1 MSTAYFDC
9 FNGAAG
15 DMILGALIDAR
26 LPADELRAVLN
37 TLPIDG
43 YELSIERI
51 NKQGFAAT
59 RFDVKLDRPR
69 KQPHRHLA
77 DIRRIIEG
85 SSLSKPV
92 QRRALAVFERLAKA
106 EARVHGTTVDQVH
119 FHEVGAVDSV
129 IDIVGAC
136 WAIERLRIDRV
147 VCSPIPTGSGTVTC
161 AHGVMPVPTPAT
173 AILLQ
178 RVPLAENDEPGELT
192 TPTGAAILTEL
203 AESFGPLPAMRID
216 HVGMGAGRREGK
228 RRPNVLRVMVGSDV
242 ETPEMD
248 RITVLEANLDDSTP
262 EIIGHAIER
271 LLAAG
276 ALDAYCL
283 PIQMKKSRPGLLL
296 TVLAEV
302 PQAGALES
310 IMFAET
316 TTFGIRRHEVLRSK
330 LSRRIE
336 TVETRFGPIK
346 VKIGGR
352 GGCVVSVAAEYEDCR
367 AAAAAQDAPLRE
379 VMSEAVAVWKGRQA
393 GGGDSG
399 DPAG

>member
-1 MSTAYFDC
+1 MSTAYFEC

-26 LPADELRAVLN
+26 LPAEELRAVLN

-51 NKQGFAAT
+51 DKQGFAAT
-59 RFDVKLDRPR
+59 RFDVQLDRSK

-77 DIRRIIEG
+77 DIRKIIEG

-92 QRRALAVFERLAKA
+92 QQRAVAVFERLAKA

-147 VCSPIPTGSGTVTC
+147 FCSPIPTGSGTVTC

-178 RVPLAENDEPGELT
+178 GVPLAENDEPGELT

-216 HVGMGAGRREGK
+216 HIGMGAGYREGK
-228 RRPNVLRVMVGSDV
+228 RRPNVLRVLVGSDV

-262 EIIGHAIER
+262 EIVGHAIER

-316 TTFGIRRHEVLRSK
+316 TTFGIRRHDVLRSK

-336 TVETRFGPIK
+336 TVDTRYGPLK

-367 AAAAAQDAPLRE
+367 AAAAAHDVPLRE
-379 VMSEAVAVWKGRQA
+379 VMSEAVTVWKGRQV